1 MAYRNLLLAV
11 QDKIALVTFNRP
23 EVLNAMNTETVQELG
38 SVMAE
43 LERNQTVRTIVLT
56 GAGRAFIA
64 GADISEMSTKTP
76 AQAREYSALGHQ
88 VMRRIQYLNKPV
100 IAAVNGFAL
109 GGGTEVVLSCD
120 IALASEQAKFG
131 LPEAILGVIP
141 GWGATQRAARLIGTA
156 RTKELILTGEIIDA
170 RRAFEIGLI
179 NRVVPHEQLMEV
191 TLGIAKKIAEQSPL
205 ALAMAKKVIN
215 EGVEKNLADACNLET
230 EIFSSLFTTN
240 DQKEGMKA
248 FLEKRK
254 PQFTGT

>member
-1 MAYRNLLLAV
+1 MDYRNLLIELRGTT
-11 QDKIALVTFNRP
+11 ALVTFNRP

-38 SVMAE
+38 SAVTA
-43 LERNQTVRTIVLT
+43 LERNQAVRTIVLT

-76 AQAREYSALGHQ
+76 AQARDYSALGHR
-88 VMRRIQYLNKPV
+88 VMRLIQCLNKPV

-120 IALASEQAKFG
+120 IAIASEQAKFG
-131 LPEAILGVIP
+131 LPEAILGIIP

-156 RTKELILTGEIIDA
+156 RTKELIFTGEIIDA
-170 RRAFEIGLI
+170 RKAFEIGLI
-179 NRVVPHEQLMEV
+179 NRVVPHEQLMDA
-191 TLGIAKKIAEQSPL
+191 TFALAQKIAEQGPL
-205 ALAMAKKVIN
+205 ALAMAKRAIN
-215 EGVEKNLADACNLET
+215 EGVDKNLADACDLET
-230 EIFSSLFTTN
+230 ELFSSLFTTT